1 MYTFTEPYRFIVEVA
16 LIHILDCLSF
26 LEVLEIY
33 VYIQPVVKITTTE
46 TQIFK
51 NDQIILT
58 ANLSSNKTND
68 IIPTGYNT
76 EGSYQYDIVT
86 VVSHENIP
94 DGT

>member
-1 MYTFTEPYRFIVEVA
+1 MYTFTERYRFTVEVA

-58 ANLSSNKTND
+58 ANLSNSKTND

-76 EGSYQYDIVT
+76 EGSYKYDTVT
-86 VVSHENIP
+86 VV
-94 DGT
+94 